1 MKVFIYILIVI
12 ALGLAGYNITLLD
25 FENLLEG
32 NSKTALIGIC
42 ACLCVIV
49 LMLILLVSKKIEQ
62 KPKSIK
68 R

>member
-25 FENLLEG
+25 FENFLEG

-62 KPKSIK
+62 KSKSIK

>member
-32 NSKTALIGIC
+32 NSKTALIGI
-42 ACLCVIV
+42 
-49 LMLILLVSKKIEQ
+49 
-62 KPKSIK
+62 
-68 R
+68 

>member
-1 MKVFIYILIVI
+1 MKLFIYILIVV
-12 ALGLAGYNITLLD
+12 ALGLTAYNVTLLD

-42 ACLCVIV
+42 ASLCVVV

-62 KPKSIK
+62 KSKSIK
-68 R
+68 P